1 MVALTAASFN
11 SGAGALFYGDSNP
24 GVARAMTSLT
34 AFNTPGNRNVA
45 YG

>member
-11 SGAGALFYGDSNP
+11 SGAGALFYGDSNQASP
-24 GVARAMTSLT
+24 EHDQPHC
-34 AFNTPGNRNVA
+34 FNTPGNRNVA